1 MNIQLDCVLSKNKA
15 REARRVEDSVRQTS
29 RAIAIR
35 KRNKFIEKHIKLVHL
50 VAHKYSKKCNEP
62 YEDLV
67 QVGSIG
73 LIKAANNFNEELNNA
88 FSSFAVPKIEGEIQ
102 HYLRDKVPS
111 LKVPR
116 HAIEKFG
123 QVRRLRRQFIAS
135 GRQITEEQVAIKIG
149 MTVEQWKEIAAL
161 NSAPAKVSWDEL
173 PYEPMLEEEKKEDT
187 SMVYEALSKLN
198 SQQRYCVTQRFFQ
211 GASIS
216 DIANNL
222 KTSTITVEAVL
233 AESLYL
239 LNSHLSS
246 YYAA

>member
-1 MNIQLDCVLSKNKA
+1 MNIQLDCVLKSNKA
-15 REARRVEDSVRQTS
+15 RV
-29 RAIAIR
+29 IAIR

-73 LIKAANNFNEELNNA
+73 LIKAANNFKEELNNA

-116 HAIEKFG
+116 HAIEKYG

-135 GRQITEEQVAIKIG
+135 GRQIDELQVAIKIG
-149 MTVEQWKEIAAL
+149 MTEEQWKEIAAL

-173 PYEPMLEEEKKEDT
+173 PYEPMLEEEKKEDN
-187 SMVYEALSKLN
+187 SFVYEALAKLS

-222 KTSTITVEAVL
+222 KTSTITVEATI

-239 LNSHLSS
+239 LNSHLSN